1 MRKQQQKT
9 QMEPLGGFSIPKDEL
24 RRVRNEVLKDLF
36 ERGRIEN
43 PRHLAELLSA
53 PLENPYRLDK
63 VMVAAHYEALL
74 PDAGGL
80 RISMGDLDVMR
91 RLLEAQTPES
101 NEERTR
107 LARLLA
113 KVEALRAKVAEEYDK
128 QQIREAC

>member
-1 MRKQQQKT
+1 MRKQEKSHV
-9 QMEPLGGFSIPKDEL
+9 EPLVDFSTLKHEFQ
-24 RRVRNEVLKDLF
+24 RVRDEVLKDLF

-63 VMVAAHYEALL
+63 VLVVAHYEAVL

-101 NEERTR
+101 NEERAR

-113 KVEALRAKVAEEYDK
+113 KVEAFQAKLAKEYDK